1 MYKTCAFSWEPE
13 VTDAFY
19 TTSCSQHNKSGRS
32 ARLKKGKAISFWFCG
47 RKKAYQHFAV
57 FFTWQSTFRGI
68 IKKVSWMPL
77 FHILSYFKNV
87 LIIAVTTLNKPR
99 WNDCILY
106 ITSTTFSYSCLWR
119 AFTFHIWDS
128 PSDLTQWGLLRQLYN
143 YSEKKKKS
151 QRVSFFTKSK
161 GGVSS
166 STGNRHTGHH
176 SNPCCMWVTW
186 MKSVKF
192 ISPELVQRTWK
203 TGSALTALL
212 ALAQG
217 WRTSYPSKGMVC
229 ASWSHT
235 QSRKTR

>member
-143 YSEKKKKS
+143 YSEKKKNHKEFPSLLKAREVFLPLQETDTLVITQIPAVCGWPEWS
-151 QRVSFFTKSK
+151 QW
-161 GGVSS
+161 SS
-166 STGNRHTGHH
+166 
-176 SNPCCMWVTW
+176 
-186 MKSVKF
+186 
-192 ISPELVQRTWK
+192 LVQNWCK
-203 TGSALTALL
+203 GHEKQAV
-212 ALAQG
+212 
-217 WRTSYPSKGMVC
+217 PSQH
-229 ASWSHT
+229 SWH
-235 QSRKTR
+235 